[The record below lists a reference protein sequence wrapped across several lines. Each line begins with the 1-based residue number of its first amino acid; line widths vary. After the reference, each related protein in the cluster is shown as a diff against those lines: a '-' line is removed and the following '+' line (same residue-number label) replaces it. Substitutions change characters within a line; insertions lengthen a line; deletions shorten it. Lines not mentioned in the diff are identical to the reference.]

1 MNLLKQLRNELA
13 RKIGQTAAGIAA
25 NSVDHCSNEA
35 KKAIQKS
42 VEMKTRKLLD
52 PDDHK
57 NPLSTD
63 PGQPLVFRAENGD
76 KPFHIEVK
84 GLNDAWKSYQ
94 ANRDLDKALQ
104 ESIEIRAEWTMK
116 F

>member
-1 MNLLKQLRNELA
+1 
-13 RKIGQTAAGIAA
+13 
-25 NSVDHCSNEA
+25 
-35 KKAIQKS
+35 
-42 VEMKTRKLLD
+42 
-52 PDDHK
+52 
-57 NPLSTD
+57 
-63 PGQPLVFRAENGD
+63 
-76 KPFHIEVK
+76 VK